1 MGVVSDTHG
10 LLRPEVPP
18 LLEGCDLVVH
28 AGDVGDPA
36 ILHALRRIAPV
47 RAVRGNVD
55 GGALAGLPLTEAVEV
70 AGHLLYVVHIPEDL
84 DVDPGAAGVS
94 VVIHGHTHRPRSE
107 RVDGVLFL
115 NPGSAGPR
123 RFSLPVS
130 VALLRL
136 GPGGP
141 EAEVVELDV

>member
-55 GGALAGLPLTEAVEV
+55 GGVLADLPHTEAVEV

-130 VALLRL
+130 LALLRL
-136 GPGGP
+136 GPGSV